1 METVPS
7 ADELKTFRMLKSSP
21 LMPPRALFAMSMR
34 PLSPEL
40 ILVAPPRMKIAPLP
54 LPEMVTVPL
63 RSTVLPLRTA
73 MPSPA
78 EFVMELATT
87 SPSMRRLLPLLMLIP
102 LPSEFCTATF
112 VNVREESCRFRPL
125 PWIRVNLVRL
135 IVREAK
141 NASDCPPGKSNV
153 AGPWIVNRL
162 KPLMLVPAVHVPDT
176 LIRFGPSRSAICA
189 SAPPSVWPAPQLTLM
204 VCRNPFGKHVP
215 DTQLVWL
222 M

>member
-1 METVPS
+1 METVPG
-7 ADELKTFRMLKSSP
+7 ADEPNTFRTLKSSP
-21 LMPPRALFAMSMR
+21 LMPPPALFVMSMR
-34 PLSPEL
+34 PVSPGL
-40 ILVAPPRMKIAPLP
+40 ILVVLPRMKIPPLP
-54 LPEMVTVPL
+54 LPEIVTVPL
-63 RSTVLPLRTA
+63 RSSMLPLRTA

-78 EFVMELATT
+78 EFVMEMGDA
-87 SPSMRRLLPLLMLIP
+87 SPLRRRLLPPATPMP
-102 LPSEFCTATF
+102 VPTEFCTATS
-112 VNVREESCRFRPL
+112 VNVREESCRVSPL
-125 PWIRVNLVRL
+125 PWIRVNLFRL
-135 IVREAK
+135 IVREPK

-153 AGPWIVNRL
+153 AGPWIVSRL